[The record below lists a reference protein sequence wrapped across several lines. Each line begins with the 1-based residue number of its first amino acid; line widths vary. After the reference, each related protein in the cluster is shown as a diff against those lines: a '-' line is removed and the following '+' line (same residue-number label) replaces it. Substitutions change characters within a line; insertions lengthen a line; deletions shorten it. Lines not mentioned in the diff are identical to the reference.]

1 MMTPKRKHDFI
12 SVVIPCYNASR
23 YIQDCLDGLAKQ
35 TYQQFEAIIVD
46 DGSEDRSEETVK
58 QWMKQRSPFFPIVYS
73 KLPRN
78 TGFAGALTVGYFLS
92 AGEYIAVHDA
102 DDISHPER
110 LEKQL
115 SFLRQHPNIA
125 LVGTNYAAFP
135 DGHFERQTPANWLA
149 YGRDIR
155 RVYAEGKHCICHGT
169 IMFRGEVFDRL
180 GGPTRRIHG
189 AEDYEFI
196 VKFLNAKLE
205 IDNLPEILYYYR
217 SHPKQ
222 RSRQFYQKGG
232 G

>member
-1 MMTPKRKHDFI
+1 MTSKRKHDLI

-35 TYQQFEAIIVD
+35 TYQQFEVIIVD

-58 QWMKQRSPFFPIVYS
+58 QWVKQRSPFFPIVYS

-78 TGFAGALTVGYFLS
+78 IGFAGALTVGYFLS
-92 AGEYIAVHDA
+92 AGEYIAIHDA

-135 DGHFERQTPANWLA
+135 DGHFEQKTPANWLA
-149 YGRDIR
+149 YGPDIR

-180 GGPTRRIHG
+180 GGPTRRIRG

-205 IDNLPEILYYYR
+205 VENLPDILYYYR
-217 SHPKQ
+217 NHPQQ

>member
-1 MMTPKRKHDFI
+1 MTPKRKHDFI

-23 YIQDCLDGLAKQ
+23 YIPDCLDGLAKQ
-35 TYQQFEAIIVD
+35 TYQQFEVIIVD

-58 QWMKQRSPFFPIVYS
+58 QWMEQRSPFFPIVYS

-78 TGFAGALTVGYFLS
+78 IGFAGALTVGYFLS

-149 YGRDIR
+149 YGRDNIR

-196 VKFLNAKLE
+196 VKFVNAKLE
-205 IDNLPEILYYYR
+205 IDNLPDILYYYR